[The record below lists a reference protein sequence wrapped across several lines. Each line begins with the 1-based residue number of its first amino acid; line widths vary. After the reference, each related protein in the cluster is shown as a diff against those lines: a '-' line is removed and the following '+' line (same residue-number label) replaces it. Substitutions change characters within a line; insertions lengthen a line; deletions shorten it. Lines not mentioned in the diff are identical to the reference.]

1 MSGFLG
7 RYEKRLDDKG
17 RLSLPVPFRRAAADG
32 PLVLLQYE
40 AAALSLLPEAAWT
53 KIEERLKD
61 YRKSD
66 HPGAEEYV
74 RDLTSNSTWVTPDK
88 LGRIRIPRWLQ
99 KAVSLNDDVL
109 VVGYL
114 DRIEVWNPELFE
126 AHVAKTVADASAFK
140 RKIFG

>member
-40 AAALSLLPEAAWT
+40 APALTLFPETVWEG
-53 KIEERLKD
+53 IQERLIE
-61 YRKSD
+61 YRQSGD
-66 HPGAEEYV
+66 AEEMYV
-74 RDLTSNSTWVTPDK
+74 RIMSSNSTWVTADK
-88 LGRIRIPRWLQ
+88 LGRIRIPQWLRTT
-99 KAVSLNDDVL
+99 ASLNDDVL

-126 AHVAKTVADASAFK
+126 VHVAKKVADASAFK
-140 RKIFG
+140 RKIFK